1 MEPRNPD
8 FREAV
13 AAVFRSAPF
22 VADLGIELGEIGVG
36 HVESQLAVTSR
47 HLQQD
52 GFVHAAV
59 QAAIADHTAGAA
71 AYSMIEAG
79 QMALT
84 MNLAISLL
92 RPAEGLSL
100 HCVASVLRAGK
111 RAIVAEAEVFALG
124 ASRKTLVAKATVTL
138 AVLTKAGTH
147 STAIDS

>member
-1 MEPRNPD
+1 
-8 FREAV
+8 
-13 AAVFRSAPF
+13 
-22 VADLGIELGEIGVG
+22 
-36 HVESQLAVTSR
+36 
-47 HLQQD
+47 LQQD

-71 AYSMIEAG
+71 AYSMIEAE

-92 RPAEGLSL
+92 RPAEGRSL
-100 HCVASVLRAGK
+100 HCVALVLRAGK

-147 STAIDS
+147 PAATHR